1 MTGWVSFR
9 GCRPAVARGTR
20 NPTDLP
26 RQANGRE
33 SGMRFDACAVYILA
47 NLNRSV
53 LYVGV
58 TGDLLRRVAEHREH
72 LDPRS
77 FTSRYRV
84 DRLVHFEPFQDIVR
98 AIEREKQL
106 KGWSRT
112 KKIALIERTNR
123 GWQDRWPEIVG

>member
-1 MTGWVSFR
+1 
-9 GCRPAVARGTR
+9 
-20 NPTDLP
+20 
-26 RQANGRE
+26 
-33 SGMRFDACAVYILA
+33 MRFDACAVYILA

-58 TGDLLRRVAEHREH
+58 TSDLVRRVAEHREH

-77 FTSRYRV
+77 FTSCYRV
-84 DRLVHFEPFQDIVR
+84 DRLVHFEAFQGIVT

-106 KGWSRT
+106 KGWSRA

-123 GWQDRWPEIVG
+123 DWRDRWPEIVG